1 MSKKKQWGKSP
12 AGIKKSDIGRYV
24 RVWFED
30 IGHQDSVLVEFDEE
44 KENEPRHRVFL
55 IDGKY
60 IQGVCPS
67 QITWKG
73 GFVLPPPCEVN

>member
-1 MSKKKQWGKSP
+1 MSQKQWEKSP
-12 AGIKKSDIGRYV
+12 AGIKKDDVGKYV

-30 IGHQDSVLVEFDEE
+30 IGHVDSVLVEFDEE
-44 KENEPRHRVFL
+44 KEDEPRHRVFL
-55 IDGKY
+55 IGDRY
-60 IQGVCPS
+60 IQGVNPC